1 MATAHLDIPFTK
13 NALYREILLLG
24 NCAKTFNLF
33 FKVSSRQIAKKLFP
47 FFQFGTEFVAYPPVK
62 AVCSPVYRRLF
73 AALRG
78 QTTNGQLAN
87 NRTGTDYENWISRL
101 QAISVLIK

>member
-13 NALYREILLLG
+13 SAPYREILLLG
-24 NCAKTFNLF
+24 NCAKTLNLF
-33 FKVSSRQIAKKLFP
+33 IKVSSCQIAKKLFP
-47 FFQFGTEFVAYPPVK
+47 FFRFGTEFVAYPPVK
-62 AVCSPVYRRLF
+62 AVCSPVYCRLF

-78 QTTNGQLAN
+78 QTTNEQMTY